1 MKKVDFLNELYHYLK
16 VLPRDERDEI
26 INDFREHFREGA
38 LAGKTEEQICAEL
51 GSPYECARQYIGDD
65 FESSVKD
72 VPKKKHN
79 KAFWTLAFF
88 WNVLQAFFSIPIT
101 LGLFLAA
108 AIMIVAYCFIVPAI
122 GSIAFLVFAIASV
135 STVLCLGIITLLWTI
150 IQIKECV
157 SRMNSGG
164 NSK

>member
-26 INDFREHFREGA
+26 INDFREHFREGE

-51 GSPYECARQYIGDD
+51 GSPYECAKQYVGDAA
-65 FESSVKD
+65 FQQKIPTET
-72 VPKKKHN
+72 KKKPN

-150 IQIKECV
+150 FEIKECV
-157 SRMNSGG
+157 KRMNKE
-164 NSK
+164 N